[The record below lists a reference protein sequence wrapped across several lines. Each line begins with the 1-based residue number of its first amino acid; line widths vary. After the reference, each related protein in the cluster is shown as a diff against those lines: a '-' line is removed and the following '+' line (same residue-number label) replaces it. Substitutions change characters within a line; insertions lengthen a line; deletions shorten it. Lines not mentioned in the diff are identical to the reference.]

1 MRAGADA
8 PAQTFSKNI
17 FSDYWHKNICSV
29 IIGYKIKPCCTEQRG
44 APAASRRRMKSLH
57 RIAGRMEITSAY
69 SNAAVEDDVVSMC
82 PAFSLP
88 WEKCSKSFIRSEKE
102 KHMWRKESYQ
112 CQSWEKDFFKWATL
126 SSVTTWHRSNLRS
139 TVTWNAAR
147 VRKKSVGRGWK
158 RLLSTVGVLKTPQ
171 ERP

>member
-17 FSDYWHKNICSV
+17 FSDYRHENICPA
-29 IIGYKIKPCCTEQRG
+29 IIGYKIRPCCTEQRG

-69 SNAAVEDDVVSMC
+69 SNAAVKDDVVSMC

-88 WEKCSKSFIRSEKE
+88 DKK
-102 KHMWRKESYQ
+102 
-112 CQSWEKDFFKWATL
+112 
-126 SSVTTWHRSNLRS
+126 
-139 TVTWNAAR
+139 AAR
-147 VRKKSVGRGWK
+147 VLMKQRKKNI
-158 RLLSTVGVLKTPQ
+158 
-171 ERP
+171 